1 MAGNASE
8 TAAVA
13 AGQSQPQIMIGS
25 PKHVEENSV
34 QQSQS
39 TQNSPNSKK
48 ATILQQQQNGHN
60 YGGGQPPSFT
70 PIINGAIL
78 SNNGQQQQ
86 QIQIAMH
93 RVPSYGIASSVAST
107 PQLNSSV
114 GSTPQISPESNLQC
128 AQPGVQKNNHVQ
140 AVMTNNG
147 QGQQQQQHHQQQT
160 VLQQV
165 PQQNLFQQQ
174 TQQHQSQPQQQMGQ
188 AIINPQL
195 LGQQNFSLQQQ
206 PMLVPQQMIP
216 QQMLSQPQQQQQGMH
231 QLYQPQL
238 QQPQVAMVQA
248 PILYTTQPAAVAV
261 STPSSSQ
268 NNTPIA
274 KSIKKGRFRVVK
286 PAKQQ
291 QQHQQQQHPVGI
303 EQNASVDGQSV
314 MSAVTIETAG
324 EAGITAQQQQQ
335 QQTAI
340 TTKKKGR
347 FLVKTKSVGVA
358 DMAALSPN
366 VITESPGT
374 TTTTTTAIV
383 GDNNTEKSDAPTVAK
398 NNGKVIGNED
408 AVRDNNDTGGKVPP
422 SSSDKVASTG
432 ANNIKKKGR
441 FRVKSG
447 LNLADAESAMSSSD
461 KPTTT
466 DHVRKPSDELRKP
479 SDESDQATRSIQ
491 KVASIGEMTTEEVA
505 PATGTVASAPI
516 PSMDGGNMAVPQYT
530 TFIPSMT
537 SYDVNN
543 QVMMVSAPFVTTQ
556 NTSMPQF
563 VQQAQIHHQPQQQHP
578 LQIQQQQQITI
589 PAQQP
594 VQNVVA
600 SSQQYPPGS
609 PGSHPNSPVPP
620 KGTLQTQPQQ
630 VPILQQQ
637 QSRSNS
643 PIPKKPSSTS
653 TSTSNW
659 RGISGSYGKN
669 GRLIGCGGV
678 GKVLHN
684 LDSLRQEVLE
694 ADKSMTSLQSDNRF
708 LRNKNKELEAKI
720 SNLEKRLQEEK
731 ALRRSAETKLQT
743 LRQKVKDVGP
753 PPVNKN
759 DKTTQQSEEE
769 VLSDKMNEMA
779 SSIASNG
786 KQAGPKVEEEKST
799 ATSAKPKN
807 QTTSVPKP
815 QENKNS
821 NNGQGD
827 SKVQAVITKK
837 GASLSRVEVEPKPKS
852 PELIRRA
859 HTGLP
864 ASMSDVDI
872 ASLAKPPEATATQF
886 DPLAALDPP
895 PLVAAPTSS
904 TAMAQNFEALVD
916 DNNIAPIPMIVTAQM
931 PTTEGEVK
939 VIENG
944 QHFDPLG
951 TPEKNSPRLVNIQPL
966 VLNNI
971 VQTVPTLTQLNGRMS
986 PTMTTVPVIV
996 PMTTIQIPPQQQQQ
1010 QQQQDQSKQ
1019 VGLDPFDEIVC
1030 RGQNGE

>member
-39 TQNSPNSKK
+39 AQNSPNPKK
-48 ATILQQQQNGHN
+48 TTILQQQQNGHN
-60 YGGGQPPSFT
+60 YNGGGQPPSFT
-70 PIINGAIL
+70 PINGAIL

-93 RVPSYGIASSVAST
+93 RVPSYGIVSSVAST

-114 GSTPQISPESNLQC
+114 GSTPQISPESNLQF

-140 AVMTNNG
+140 AVMTNG
-147 QGQQQQQHHQQQT
+147 QGQQQQHHQQQQA

-174 TQQHQSQPQQQMGQ
+174 TAQQHQSQPQQQQQMGQ

-216 QQMLSQPQQQQQGMH
+216 QQMLSQPQQH

-238 QQPQVAMVQA
+238 QQPQVAMV
-248 PILYTTQPAAVAV
+248 YTTQPAVAV

-291 QQHQQQQHPVGI
+291 QQQQQHPVGI

-324 EAGITAQQQQQ
+324 EAGITPQQQQQQQQQ

-374 TTTTTTAIV
+374 TTTTAIA
-383 GDNNTEKSDAPTVAK
+383 GDNNIEKSDAAPPVVEK
-398 NNGKVIGNED
+398 NNGKVIGKED
-408 AVRDNNDTGGKVPP
+408 VVRDNNDTGGKGG
-422 SSSDKVASTG
+422 DKVASTG

-447 LNLADAESAMSSSD
+447 LNLADVDSAMTSSD

-466 DHVRKPSDELRKP
+466 DHVRKPSDESRKP
-479 SDESDQATRSIQ
+479 SDESDQALRSIQ

-505 PATGTVASAPI
+505 PASGTVASAPI

-543 QVMMVSAPFVTTQ
+543 QVMMVSAPFVTAQ

-563 VQQAQIHHQPQQQHP
+563 VQQAQIQQPQQQHP
-578 LQIQQQQQITI
+578 LQFQQQQQITI

-609 PGSHPNSPVPP
+609 PGSHPNSPVPI

-630 VPILQQQ
+630 VPILHQQQQ

-643 PIPKKPSSTS
+643 PIPKKPNSISTS
-653 TSTSNW
+653 TSSW

-720 SNLEKRLQEEK
+720 SNLEKRLAEEK
-731 ALRRSAETKLQT
+731 TLRRSAETKLQT

-759 DKTTQQSEEE
+759 DKATQQSEEE

-786 KQAGPKVEEEKST
+786 KQAGPKAEEEKST
-799 ATSAKPKN
+799 AASAKPKN
-807 QTTSVPKP
+807 QTTSAPKP

-904 TAMAQNFEALVD
+904 TVMAQNFEALVD